1 MFDQQA
7 GHHVDDAQEGTA
19 CGPESDSARD
29 HRALDELLGNSL
41 GYLPV
46 YAAAPASR
54 IVIVGQAP
62 GAKAQRSGI
71 PWSDASGAALRTW
84 LGVSDKQ
91 FYDPDRFALLP
102 MDFYYP
108 GKGTHGDLPPRKAF
122 APLWHPGI
130 LERLTNISLMIL
142 VGTYAQKYYLRAEA
156 GPTLTA
162 TVRNYRQFVPS
173 RLPLVH
179 PSPLNF
185 RWQKQ
190 NPWFA
195 AEVLPLLRDLVA
207 DILGGG

>member
-1 MFDQQA
+1 MDLNQIRHEIIAHSTNSWATPWDTCRSMSQRLLPGSSSSA
-7 GHHVDDAQEGTA
+7 KPL
-19 CGPESDSARD
+19 GP
-29 HRALDELLGNSL
+29 
-41 GYLPV
+41 
-46 YAAAPASR
+46 
-54 IVIVGQAP
+54 
-62 GAKAQRSGI
+62 KRSGI

-142 VGTYAQKYYLRAEA
+142 VGTYAQKYYLRADA